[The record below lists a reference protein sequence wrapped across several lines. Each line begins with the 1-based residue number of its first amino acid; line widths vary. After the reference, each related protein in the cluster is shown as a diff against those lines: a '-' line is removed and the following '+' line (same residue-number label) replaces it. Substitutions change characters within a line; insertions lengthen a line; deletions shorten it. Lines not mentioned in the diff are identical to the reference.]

1 MDERQIRLK
10 YNQGDRNP
18 KLQSRL
24 GVLLNF
30 YLNFMRIPFSSIQQA
45 TTVIKFCSHITC
57 MAITIN
63 INVTWLPLR
72 ASEKIVKIHC
82 RK

>member
-10 YNQGDRNP
+10 YDQDDRNP

-30 YLNFMRIPFSSIQQA
+30 YYNFMRIPF
-45 TTVIKFCSHITC
+45 
-57 MAITIN
+57 
-63 INVTWLPLR
+63 P
-72 ASEKIVKIHC
+72 
-82 RK
+82 